1 MTQGWP
7 AALNEYTSTWGI
19 ELVAS
24 ISRPFARCHQRS
36 GSSGGTAAMLKMA
49 VNRRT
54 RSTTVLVTRRSRV
67 PTLASPR
74 GGGPLATLAHHPND
88 ETGQSEHAAPA
99 PGLAAQAVQP
109 LQAPIPHPA
118 GSPAH
123 PARDE
128 VEGSA
133 HAHADR
139 GAGRAQV
146 PGEPGLLGA
155 GPVGQKEQLGAAG
168 ADRLDG
174 GGLARGIGGA
184 GVCAGQ
190 DEAGVRIAQRPPSR
204 LRHPRTAAEQEEP
217 PALRGAA
224 SRERVDEVDAGYP
237 LWQRTA
243 QP

>member
-7 AALNEYTSTWGI
+7 AALDEYTSTWGI

-49 VNRRT
+49 VNRRM
-54 RSTTVLVTRRSRV
+54 RSTAVLVTRRSSA

-74 GGGPLATLAHHPND
+74 GGGTLATLAHHSND
-88 ETGQSEHAAPA
+88 ETGQSDHAAPA
-99 PGLAAQAVQP
+99 PGLAPQPIQP
-109 LQAPIPHPA
+109 LQPRIPHPA
-118 GSPAH
+118 WGPAH

-133 HAHADR
+133 DAHADR
-139 GAGRAQV
+139 GAGWAQV

-155 GPVGQKEQLGAAG
+155 GPIGQKQQLGAAG

-174 GGLARGIGGA
+174 GGVARGIGGA
-184 GVCAGQ
+184 GVGAGQ
-190 DEAGVRIAQRPPSR
+190 DEAGVRLPQRPAGR
-204 LRHPRTAAEQEEP
+204 LRYPRTAAEEEES

-224 SRERVDEVDAGYP
+224 GR
-237 LWQRTA
+237 
-243 QP
+243 